1 MTEEERTVRTAE
13 AAGILGIHPQ
23 TLRDWE
29 RKGLIKSKRPEGTYR
44 RWSVSELLKLKAE
57 EAR

>member
-29 RKGLIKSKRPEGTYR
+29 KKGLIKSKRPEGTYR
-44 RWSVSELLKLKAE
+44 RWSVGDLLELKGKEAE
-57 EAR
+57 